1 MNSIQQ
7 QLEHTPVIPIIQSDD
22 PAVAIQTTRAL
33 IAGGL
38 STIEFVLRT
47 PEALSC
53 MVAAASAVPA
63 ATVGVGTVLSA
74 SQAQEAIAAGAR
86 FIVSPGLHREVIDV
100 AREHAVPVFP
110 GAVTATEVQQAWN
123 MGLRTLKFFPAEQ
136 SGGVAMIKTL
146 SSVFGDVRFMPTGG
160 ISADNLASYLG
171 IPAVLAC
178 GGSWLTPAA
187 ALEAGD
193 FNAITKLAVRA
204 LSIAAASRG

>member
-22 PAVAIQTTRAL
+22 PAGAIQTTQAL

-47 PEALSC
+47 PKALSC

-63 ATVGVGTVLSA
+63 ATVGVGTVLTA

-100 AREHAVPVFP
+100 AREHGVPVFP
-110 GAVTATEVQQAWN
+110 GVVTATEVQQAWN

-204 LSIAAASRG
+204 VSIAAASRG